1 MPKKKLLL
9 LAVLLGILLGIL
21 LLLGTKESQ
30 ERQAFRAENP
40 QRYEELLGILLEAEE
55 KILKNPQNQDAW
67 VNKGW
72 VHEEFGEYEPALKAY
87 KKALDIDEVSQIAWI
102 NMAAIYKKQGRY
114 DLAKR
119 AYENFIRIF
128 PLSTQGYSNLEEL
141 Q

>member
-67 VNKGW
+67 VTKGW
-72 VHEEFGEYEPALKAY
+72 VHEELREYEPALEAY
-87 KKALDIDEVSQIAWI
+87 QKALDIDEASQIAWI

-114 DLAKR
+114 GLAR
-119 AYENFIRIF
+119 HAYENFIRIF